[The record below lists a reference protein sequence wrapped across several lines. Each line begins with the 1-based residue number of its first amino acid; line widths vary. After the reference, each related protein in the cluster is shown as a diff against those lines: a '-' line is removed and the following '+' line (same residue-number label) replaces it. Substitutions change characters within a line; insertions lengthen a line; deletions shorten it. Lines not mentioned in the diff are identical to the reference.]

1 MKRLKKTRE
10 SVCSSNPRIVVVA
23 QQIANLQCKR
33 TELETQIEA
42 NDQRG
47 EKLQTALD
55 VVDSEQRTYER
66 EMDSL
71 TRSQIVRK

>member
-1 MKRLKKTRE
+1 MKHRPAKKE

-23 QQIANLQCKR
+23 QQIANLQCRR
-33 TELETQIEA
+33 TELEASIEA
-42 NDQRG
+42 NDLRG
-47 EKLQTALD
+47 EKLQTELD